1 MIASMKIVWSFDLA
15 STYTPFL
22 NQLDSF
28 LGTENADFN
37 IQCIEDDFGFYY
49 RFTTVHFE
57 NIIEPDKV
65 YADGMQLIQ
74 LLNGILFLTYE
85 DNTQII
91 GLNNL
96 YKDGD
101 KGTIY
106 NKSPVSGT
114 FNITSYKDS
123 AIKKTGYPVADLLQI
138 AKQNQ
143 DVLDLLYILG
153 EEMTY
158 HKLYMVY
165 ETLKSIAGDTDVFE
179 AAIGTEL
186 KKQIKALTFVANNFE
201 TIGTQ
206 ARHRNYKY
214 DTPENPM
221 SLDEAKSLIKTVGY
235 LIIEKYFGMS
245 LSFIKKPNWEGSDLF

>member
-1 MIASMKIVWSFDLA
+1 MKIVWSFDLA

-28 LGTENADFN
+28 LGSENEDFN

-49 RFTTVHFE
+49 RFTTICFE
-57 NIIEPDKV
+57 NITEPDKV
-65 YADGMQLIQ
+65 YADGIQLIQ

-85 DNTQII
+85 DESQIK
-91 GLNNL
+91 GLNDL

-101 KGTIY
+101 KRTIY

-114 FNITSYKDS
+114 FNIASYKVS
-123 AIKKTGYPVADLLQI
+123 TIKQAGYPIADLLQI

-153 EEMTY
+153 EEITY

-165 ETLKSIAGDTDVFE
+165 ETLKSLAGGTEEFE
-179 AAIGTEL
+179 ADIGTEL
-186 KKQIKALTFVANNFE
+186 KKQIKALTFVTNNFE

-206 ARHRNYKY
+206 ARHRNYKF

-221 SLDEAKSLIKTVGY
+221 SLDDAKKLIKTVGH
-235 LIIEKYFGMS
+235 LIIKKYIGIS
-245 LSFIKKPNWEGSDLF
+245 LPFVKKPNWEGSDLF

>member
-1 MIASMKIVWSFDLA
+1 MKIVWSFDLA

-22 NQLDSF
+22 NQLNTF
-28 LGTENADFN
+28 LGSENEDFN

-49 RFTTVHFE
+49 RFTTILFE
-57 NIIEPDKV
+57 NLIEPDKV
-65 YADGMQLIQ
+65 YADGIQLVQ
-74 LLNGILFLTYE
+74 LLNGILFLTHE
-85 DNTQII
+85 DESQIKR
-91 GLNNL
+91 LNDL

-101 KGTIY
+101 KRTIY
-106 NKSPVSGT
+106 NKSPISGT
-114 FNITSYKDS
+114 FNIASYKNS
-123 AIKKTGYPVADLLQI
+123 AIKLSGYPIADLLQI

-153 EEMTY
+153 EETTY

-165 ETLKSIAGDTDVFE
+165 ETLKSIADRTEDFE

-186 KKQIKALTFVANNFE
+186 KKQIKALTFVTNNFE

-221 SLDEAKSLIKTVGY
+221 SIDDAKHLIKTVGH
-235 LIIEKYFGMS
+235 LIIEKYIGIS
-245 LSFIKKPNWEGSDLF
+245 LPFIKKANWQGSDLF